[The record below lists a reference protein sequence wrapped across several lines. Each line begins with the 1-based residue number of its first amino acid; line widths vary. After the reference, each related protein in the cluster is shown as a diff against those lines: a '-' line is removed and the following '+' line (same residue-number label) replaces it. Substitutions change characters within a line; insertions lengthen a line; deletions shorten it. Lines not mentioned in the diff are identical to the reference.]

1 MEAEHSA
8 QSAAA
13 DQPHRAAFEIAFAA
27 GFSALSFAL
36 FLILPLVGAL
46 GLPLAAVPTVRLTHR
61 RGVHTALIASALAG
75 AFVSGVSLAAGDPG
89 GWSRGALAAGAAA
102 LPATFAGLAR
112 RTGNASGAYLS
123 LCAAGVLVLTGL
135 LLGGAA
141 ASGRP
146 VGEEIAKEFDR
157 MIPAALESYARS
169 GMDSDAVVQVR
180 ATLETAREFSR
191 RYWAGLLGLLWVF
204 SAAISFYTGTRLARP
219 APSAEAARF
228 ESLRVPAAVAPLF
241 VAAGAGSVFLAPSF
255 RPMAGSVL
263 LPLAALYF
271 VAGLSIICHFARKWF
286 RFWLLR
292 VGLYTLVAY
301 FPMNVGVALLGL
313 FDWYVDFRRRGAG
326 AIEKR

>member
-1 MEAEHSA
+1 MEANRLAEP
-8 QSAAA
+8 AA
-13 DQPHRAAFEIAFAA
+13 DQPHRAALEIAFAA
-27 GFSALSFAL
+27 GFSALAFAL
-36 FLILPLVGAL
+36 FLVLPLVGAL
-46 GLPLAAVPTVRLTHR
+46 GLPLSAVPTVRLAHR
-61 RGVHTALIASALAG
+61 RGAASALIASALAG
-75 AFVSGVSLAAGDPG
+75 AIVAGVALAGGDAG
-89 GWSRGALAAGAAA
+89 GWSQGALAAATAA
-102 LPATFAGLAR
+102 LPALFASLSR
-112 RTGNASGAYLS
+112 KFGNPSRAYLL
-123 LCAAGVLVLTGL
+123 LCAAGILALAAIF
-135 LLGGAA
+135 LGGAA

-146 VGEEIAKEFDR
+146 VGEEIATEFDR

-169 GMDSDAVVQVR
+169 GMDNETVVRVR
-180 ATLETAREFSR
+180 ATLEAAREFSR

-204 SAAISFYTGTRLARP
+204 SSAISFYAGARAARP

-228 ESLRVPAAVAPLF
+228 ESFRVPAAVAPLF
-241 VAAGAGSVFLAPSF
+241 VAAGAGSVLLHGDA
-255 RPMAGSVL
+255 RRVAGSVL

-326 AIEKR
+326 AIEKP